1 MSDALKIIMILGF
14 SIFCFL
20 TFSRK
25 LYKVLDDKND
35 YTLMQRFYAMNTVA
49 IILALIVHRVAVSPV
64 LRMLVMK
71 SEVVLVISVAIFYGI
86 YRVIKFYISK
96 DKCYKNELS
105 CLESK
110 LVMKLFRY
118 ICYIA
123 IGGVLLYGLLYIS
136 LGLLYYTMMAFIT
149 AILVLGFLFF

>member
-49 IILALIVHRVAVSPV
+49 IILALIVHCVAVSPI
-64 LRMLVMK
+64 LRMLAIR
-71 SEVVLVISVAIFYGI
+71 SEVVRVISIVVFYCIYKAIKSCF
-86 YRVIKFYISK
+86 SK
-96 DKCYKNELS
+96 EKCYKNELS
-105 CLESK
+105 CLENQ
-110 LVMKLFRY
+110 LLRKLFRY
-118 ICYIA
+118 LCYFA
-123 IGGVLLYGLLYIS
+123 IGGVLLYGLIYIS
-136 LGLLYYTMMAFIT
+136 LGLLYYSMMAFIT
-149 AILVLGFLFF
+149 AILVLGFIFF